1 MNALLPM
8 LIPALFLGLSLALD
22 CFAISISQG
31 IKTTRWRPVLT
42 LAILFGVFQA
52 GMLLL
57 GHFTGGLIAGLLSK
71 GMNLLAAALLM
82 GIGAKML
89 IESHQASDDSSE
101 DSAENSQEMT
111 RMRDYLLLSIA
122 TSLDALAGGLS
133 LSSLKID
140 TWLATVMVFGF
151 SFGLAM
157 IGGHFGTRLG
167 ERFGQRAEVFGGL
180 VLIVL
185 GLKAMWG

>member
-8 LIPALFLGLSLALD
+8 LIPALLLGLSLALD

-89 IESHQASDDSSE
+89 IESNQASE
-101 DSAENSQEMT
+101 DSAEDSQEMT

-151 SFGLAM
+151 SFGLAI